1 MPILNMKYTY
11 LLKSDYNKTGKSPK
25 QLIVKITFGFSR
37 FSQVLNLTISIM
49 HVTPKQCIYL
59 VYLFAL

>member
-11 LLKSDYNKTGKSPK
+11 LLKSDYNTTGKSPK

-37 FSQVLNLTISIM
+37 F
-49 HVTPKQCIYL
+49 
-59 VYLFAL
+59 